1 MSAGNYAAAVP
12 PGVPLSKIPL
22 MRPPEGQLPNFVD
35 PESTAGPGIGVTVL
49 FTVLMFLFVCVRLY
63 TKFFVSRSKGW
74 DDYTCIFACI
84 CSFAYMGL
92 VINVF
97 QRGYSVHS
105 WNFPLSKVT
114 KPLLEVL
121 NTISAFYGPTMFFT
135 KLTLFILYY
144 RLFNPSKTMRYLI
157 YFGIGFNFLFYTIY
171 LFIYALMCP
180 NTSKRAATCTG
191 RVKDLGV
198 ATSAINVVSDFY
210 ILVIPLAAISGLQ
223 LKAKRKWGLMAIFF
237 TGFLI
242 ISLHYRI
249 VLSRS
254 TDDVWNVS
262 PVIIVGTVEFNIGII
277 CSCLPT
283 LPALFRRSDFLSR
296 YRTSKPSYCPDSDDR
311 FRPSGVGDGGRG
323 DMAES
328 YEGYGGGSGGNG
340 SLSEGSSRDSVLGLE
355 EARAESRM
363 EMGALEAEEQRKSEW
378 FRQARM

>member
-1 MSAGNYAAAVP
+1 MSAGDYAAALP

-22 MRPPEGQLPNFVD
+22 MAPPEPGQLPNFEN

-49 FTVLMFLFVCVRLY
+49 FTILMFLF
-63 TKFFVSRSKGW
+63 
-74 DDYTCIFACI
+74 
-84 CSFAYMGL
+84 
-92 VINVF
+92 
-97 QRGYSVHS
+97 
-105 WNFPLSKVT
+105 
-114 KPLLEVL
+114 VL

-144 RLFNPSKTMRYLI
+144 RLFNPSKIMRYLI

-180 NTSKRAATCTG
+180 NTSERAATCTG

-223 LKAKRKWGLMAIFF
+223 LRAKRKWGLIAIFF
-237 TGFLI
+237 TGFLACLCSI

-254 TDDVWNVS
+254 NDDVWNVS

-283 LPALFRRSDFLSR
+283 LPALFRRSEFLSR
-296 YRTSKPSYCPDSDDR
+296 YRKSKPSYIPDSDGK
-311 FRPSGVGDGGRG
+311 FRPSG
-323 DMAES
+323 A
-328 YEGYGGGSGGNG
+328 GGSGGGDMGERHGGSGQGSRGFG
-340 SLSEGSSRDSVLGLE
+340 SLTEGSSRDSVLGLE

-363 EMGALEAEEQRKSEW
+363 EMGVLEAQEQRKSEW